1 MLHTAKSNKKNKY
14 GSYISIDIFKYNT
27 YVEIGGLNTPKKL
40 KANWFY
46 VSAFHRSIRRRDD
59 KGH

>member
-40 KANWFY
+40 KAN
-46 VSAFHRSIRRRDD
+46 
-59 KGH
+59 